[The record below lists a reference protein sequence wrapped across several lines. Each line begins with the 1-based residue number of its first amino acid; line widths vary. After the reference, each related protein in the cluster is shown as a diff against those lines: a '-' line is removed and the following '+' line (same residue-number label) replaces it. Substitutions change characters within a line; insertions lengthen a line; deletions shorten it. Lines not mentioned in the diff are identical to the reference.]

1 MRSMIQRFLAI
12 FLPLA
17 AIFVGVFWYVQDKTA
32 RSQRAIVEDSEI
44 CTVALQS
51 QAAASALQDI
61 NLCANRREPIGTAS
75 G

>member
-1 MRSMIQRFLAI
+1 MIQRFLAI

-17 AIFVGVFWYVQDKTA
+17 AIFVGVFWYVQDTMA
-32 RSQRAIVEDSEI
+32 HSQRAIVEDSEI
-44 CTVALQS
+44 RTVALQS